1 MRGRGKGN
9 LFALGMRSPGAGP
22 PFSSAFFWQLLQ
34 ELPDKTGGLLGDG
47 SGSHSAQHL
56 YNMLPK
62 ALILRLMGE
71 ALPFH
76 GIDRSSA

>member
-1 MRGRGKGN
+1 MG
-9 LFALGMRSPGAGP
+9 SPGAGP

-34 ELPDKTGGLLGDG
+34 ELPDRTGGLLGDG
-47 SGSHSAQHL
+47 SGSHSAQRL
-56 YNMLPK
+56 YNTLAK

>member
-1 MRGRGKGN
+1 MGS
-9 LFALGMRSPGAGP
+9 LGAGP

-47 SGSHSAQHL
+47 SGSHSARHL
-56 YNMLPK
+56 YNVLAK

-76 GIDRSSA
+76 DIDWSSA

>member
-1 MRGRGKGN
+1 MG
-9 LFALGMRSPGAGP
+9 SPGAGP

-34 ELPDKTGGLLGDG
+34 ELPDKTRGLLGDG
-47 SGSHSAQHL
+47 SGSHSAHL
-56 YNMLPK
+56 YNTLAK